1 MTASAS
7 AVAAVLLSAAAGAV
21 AVGRASAGAAVLA
34 RLAVRPGP
42 SRRRWVMVLAGLVT
56 LTSTPWLGT
65 AAVLVVL
72 VLLAACTGAWWR
84 IRRRQASRDADRRRE
99 VVGELLSALV
109 AELRSG
115 AEPRA
120 ALISATNG
128 LSGLEPRPAAG
139 IGSPGLDPGLDPR
152 AAAGLG
158 PSGLDPPAAGGI
170 GPAGLEPVAAVA
182 AAAARPS
189 GDVPAALDAL
199 AGQPGGS
206 TAGDLA
212 AAWRVADLT
221 GCGLADPVARVLRGH
236 RAEDRLR
243 REVGAQLAGP
253 KATAALLSGLPLVGL
268 LLGIALG
275 ADPVGFL
282 LGPAVG
288 RLVLV
293 VGIALV
299 AVGILWTRSITASA
313 LADFVP
319 GPGSS
324 P

>member
-1 MTASAS
+1 
-7 AVAAVLLSAAAGAV
+7 LGA
-21 AVGRASAGAAVLA
+21 
-34 RLAVRPGP
+34 
-42 SRRRWVMVLAGLVT
+42 T
-56 LTSTPWLGT
+56 
-65 AAVLVVL
+65 AVLVVL
-72 VLLAACTGAWWR
+72 VLLGGCAGAWWR
-84 IRRRQASRDADRRRE
+84 VRRRQANRDAARRRD

-120 ALISATNG
+120 ALVSATNG
-128 LSGLEPRPAAG
+128 LRGLEPM
-139 IGSPGLDPGLDPR
+139 
-152 AAAGLG
+152 
-158 PSGLDPPAAGGI
+158 
-170 GPAGLEPVAAVA
+170 A
-182 AAAARPS
+182 AAAVRPA

-199 AGQPGGS
+199 ADRPGGS

-236 RAEDRLR
+236 RSEDRLR

-253 KATAALLSGLPLVGL
+253 RATAALLSGLPLVGL
-268 LLGIALG
+268 MLGIALG

-282 LGPAVG
+282 LGPTAG

-299 AVGILWTRSITASA
+299 AVGIIWTRRITAAA
-313 LADFVP
+313 LADFLP
-319 GPGSS
+319 GLPRQAGNGDSARPRDS